1 MAQGHFKIRLN
12 SVDKTEALLQEI
24 YDDAVRQMNLV
35 QGLISEL
42 TTSTNLADTPIEAKT
57 KYAKA
62 IHDYVTDKDKAIGRK
77 MDVSKLMKEVLMQ
90 NGNVEKVLGDKEI
103 FEKLDLSAELKKV
116 REQVMNDVDDEE
128 PPTTE
133 TYITNTSKYKK

>member
-1 MAQGHFKIRLN
+1 MANFKIRLN

-35 QGLISEL
+35 QTLISEL

-116 REQVMNDVDDEE
+116 REQVMSDVDDE

-133 TYITNTSKYKK
+133 TYNTNTSKFRK

>member
-1 MAQGHFKIRLN
+1 MANFKIRLN

-24 YDDAVRQMNLV
+24 YDDAIRQMNLV
-35 QGLISEL
+35 QSLISEL
-42 TTSTNLADTPIEAKT
+42 TSSTNLADTPIEAKT

-77 MDVSKLMKEVLMQ
+77 LDVSKLMKEVLMQ

-116 REQVMNDVDDEE
+116 REQVMSEVESDE

-133 TYITNTSKYKK
+133 TYITNKPRK